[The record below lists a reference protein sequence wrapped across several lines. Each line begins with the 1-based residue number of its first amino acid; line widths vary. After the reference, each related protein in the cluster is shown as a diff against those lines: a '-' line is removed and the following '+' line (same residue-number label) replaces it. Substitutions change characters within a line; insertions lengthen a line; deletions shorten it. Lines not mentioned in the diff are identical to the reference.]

1 MNKRKEKHRVKQPPR
16 AVGTMTGELHM
27 ARNGAGFL
35 VDPATGEATWIE
47 REDLGTALVGD
58 TVTIKLKTPAA
69 ARPGPRGVR
78 PAERREKSGPEG
90 RVIRIDARAPRS
102 IVGTVVSSGRF
113 TRVQPLSPTYRQ
125 EFLVPD
131 THGAQVNDRVV
142 MRFVRWENPRLAPEG
157 EITDVIGPADDPSL
171 DTLSVMKQYE
181 LPEAFPAKVVAEA
194 ERVGVIPAQAAARD
208 RLDLRKKF
216 IFTCDPE
223 SARDYDD
230 ALSLETDRDGNR
242 VLGVHIADVSHF
254 VTPGSALDREAYR
267 RSTSVYLVDK
277 VVPMLPEQLSN
288 GVCSL
293 VPDED
298 RYAFSAFLTFDA
310 KGNCVARKFAKSVIR
325 SKARFAYEQVM
336 DLISSAE
343 RRPSSAG
350 SAVPTGR
357 PAPKLKPA
365 EKKTLLAIHEL
376 AQQLRR
382 NRFAAG
388 ALDMEV
394 PEAEIRLDAK
404 GMMTG
409 IEVRPYD
416 ASHQMIEEC
425 MVAAN
430 EAVAKELWTR
440 GVKILARLHE
450 SPDPDKLEELRGN
463 LAKLGISCGD
473 LSYQGNLAKF
483 LDRIKGTPLEGVL
496 SVMVLRSMKRA
507 LYSAKDIGHFGLA
520 KKFYAHFTSP
530 IRRYPDLVLHRQL
543 ASWIAGKGGR
553 LDLGWLNAAALHCSE
568 REQVADDAERALD
581 EIKKYRYLQQVL
593 AEGRPENCFDAVVAK
608 CTRYGL
614 FVDLPGLAVG
624 GMVHVSKLSDAYV
637 RWNDYDETLEG
648 GGRVWQVGT
657 PLKVAVESVD
667 FDRRLV
673 DFVPVS
679 GRPAAAKKPG
689 GTKKP
694 GAARRPGA
702 KKKGEEHAKT
712 DPCARA
718 GGRRRAR

>member
-1 MNKRKEKHRVKQPPR
+1 
-16 AVGTMTGELHM
+16 MTGELHM

-35 VDPATGEATWIE
+35 VDPETNEATWIE

-58 TVTIKLKTPAA
+58 TVTIKLKARAA
-69 ARPGPRGVR
+69 ARGGFRDGH
-78 PAERREKSGPEG
+78 AQEKSGPEG

-113 TRVQPLSPTYRQ
+113 TRVQPLSPAFRQ

-131 THGAQVNDRVV
+131 AHGANVNDRVV

-171 DTLSVMKQYE
+171 DTLSVMKQYD

-194 ERVGVIPAQAAARD
+194 ERVGVIPTRPD
-208 RLDLRKKF
+208 MKGRLDLRRKF

-230 ALSLETDRDGNR
+230 ALSLEMDKDGNR

-254 VTPGSALDREAYR
+254 VTPGGALDREAYR

-310 KGNCVARKFAKSVIR
+310 KGNCIARKFAKSVIR

-336 DLISSAE
+336 DLISGTAD
-343 RRPSSAG
+343 RKADTTGTAAPAGRPAPMVG
-350 SAVPTGR
+350 PVVPTGRPAAPMVGPVVPTGR

-365 EKKTLLAIHEL
+365 ERKTVLAIHAL
-376 AQQLRR
+376 AQQLRA

-394 PEAEIRLDAK
+394 PEAEIRIDEK

-416 ASHQMIEEC
+416 ESHQMVEEC

-450 SPDPDKLEELRGN
+450 APDPDKLEELRGN
-463 LAKLGISCGD
+463 LAKVGISCGD
-473 LSYQGNLAKF
+473 LSYQRNLAKF
-483 LDRIKGTPLEGVL
+483 LKKIKGSPLEGVL

-568 REQVADDAERALD
+568 REQCADDAERALD
-581 EIKKYRYLQQVL
+581 EIKKYRYLEQVL
-593 AEGRPENCFDAVVAK
+593 ERGAENRFDAVVAK

-614 FVDLPGLAVG
+614 FVDLPDLAVG
-624 GMVHVSKLSDAYV
+624 GMVHVSRLSDAYV
-637 RWNDYDETLEG
+637 RWNDFDETLEG
-648 GGRVWQVGT
+648 GGKTWRVGT
-657 PLKVAVESVD
+657 RLKVAVEKVD

-673 DFVPVS
+673 DVVPAGARGGSAPRGDQGNVS
-679 GRPAAAKKPG
+679 KRRKRNEDPKHAAG
-689 GTKKP
+689 
-694 GAARRPGA
+694 
-702 KKKGEEHAKT
+702 
-712 DPCARA
+712 RA
-718 GGRRRAR
+718 GGRGRRVRG

>member
-1 MNKRKEKHRVKQPPR
+1 MNKRKERLRKAQPPR

-35 VDPATGEATWIE
+35 VDPATNEAVWIE
-47 REDLGTALVGD
+47 RDDLDTALVGD
-58 TVTIKLKTPAA
+58 TVTIKLKSRPAA
-69 ARPGPRGVR
+69 RNGLRGRTPGK
-78 PAERREKSGPEG
+78 EKSGPEG
-90 RVIRIDARAPRS
+90 RVLRVDARAPRA
-102 IVGTVVSSGRF
+102 IVGTVVSTGRF
-113 TRVQPLSPTYRQ
+113 TRVQPLSPSYRQ

-142 MRFVRWENPRLAPEG
+142 MRFVRWENPRLAPAG

-171 DTLSVMKQYE
+171 DTLSVMKQYD
-181 LPEAFPAKVVAEA
+181 LPEEFPAKVVAEA
-194 ERVGVIPAQAAARD
+194 ERVGVIPAKASAAG

-223 SARDYDD
+223 TARDYDD

-254 VTPGSALDREAYR
+254 VQPGGELDREAYR

-293 VPDED
+293 VPNED

-310 KGNCVARKFAKSVIR
+310 KGNCIARKFAKSVIR

-336 DLISSAE
+336 DLISSAA
-343 RRPSSAG
+343 PSA
-350 SAVPTGR
+350 R

-365 EKKTLLAIHEL
+365 EKKTILAIHAL
-376 AQQLRR
+376 AQQLRG

-416 ASHQMIEEC
+416 ESHQMIEEC

-450 SPDPDKLEELRGN
+450 SPDSDKLGELRGN

-473 LSYQGNLAKF
+473 LSYQKNLAKF
-483 LDRIKGTPLEGVL
+483 LNRIKGTPLEGVL

-507 LYSAKDIGHFGLA
+507 LYSAKEIGHFGLA
-520 KKFYAHFTSP
+520 KKYYAHFTSP

-553 LDLGWLNAAALHCSE
+553 LDPGWLNAAALHCSE

-593 AEGRPENCFDAVVAK
+593 AERRNVTFDAVIAK

-614 FVDLPGLAVG
+614 FVDLPDLAVG
-624 GMVHVSKLSDAYV
+624 GMVHVSRLSDAYV

-648 GGRVWQVGT
+648 GGRCWKVGDR
-657 PLKVAVESVD
+657 LAVAVEKVD

-673 DFVPVS
+673 DFVPARGMSAV
-679 GRPAAAKKPG
+679 
-689 GTKKP
+689 
-694 GAARRPGA
+694 GASRPGRKPA
-702 KKKGEEHAKT
+702 T
-712 DPCARA
+712 PSRP
-718 GGRRRAR
+718 GRHQRKNHGK